1 MDTRLDA
8 TLVQDTAVAIAG
20 VSHAFNAAVARTQV
34 LVDVD
39 LTLRRGEFAILT
51 GPSGAGKT
59 TLMTLVGALRSLQR
73 GSIRIHGTE
82 LWGLSDQGRRGV
94 RRGTGFIFQDHNLF
108 EALTVSQT
116 LRLAMELRERRPS
129 SADALAQSSAI
140 LDKLGMN
147 EHLHARPR
155 ALSTGQKQRVAIARA
170 LINEPRLILADE
182 PTASLDSDAS
192 SLVIRLLQYHASAL
206 GATILMV
213 THDDRLFTAASRVI
227 RMENGRIVSAS

>member
-8 TLVQDTAVAIAG
+8 TLAQDAAVVLAG
-20 VSHAFNAAVARTQV
+20 VSHVFNAAAAGTRV

-73 GSIRIHGTE
+73 GSIRVNGTE
-82 LWGLSDQGRRGV
+82 LWGLSDKGRREV

-108 EALTVSQT
+108 DALTVSQT
-116 LRLAMELRERRPS
+116 LRLAMELRERRPAA
-129 SADALAQSSAI
+129 ADALAQSSAM
-140 LDKLGMN
+140 LGELGMK
-147 EHLHARPR
+147 EHLLARPR

-170 LINEPRLILADE
+170 LINQPRLILADE

-192 SLVIRLLQYHASAL
+192 NLVIRLLQHHASAL